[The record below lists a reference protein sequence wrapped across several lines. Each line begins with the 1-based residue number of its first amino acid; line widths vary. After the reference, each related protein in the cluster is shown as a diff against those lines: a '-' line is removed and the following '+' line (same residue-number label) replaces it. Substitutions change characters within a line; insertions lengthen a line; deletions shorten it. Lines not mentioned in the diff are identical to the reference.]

1 MQTKKGSPG
10 KSSPGCFTVALLSVA
25 FIIGGMAGGIVG
37 GGVIWWAMS
46 FNQNAPAPVVYLT
59 PAPTHT
65 ATATPTAT
73 PAPTATATQV
83 IIPTPSIEDV
93 VARVLPSVV
102 TVINIQ
108 AEYGYFNTQNDRRI
122 VGSGIVVDN
131 RGYIVT
137 NAHVVDTPQSLTVIL
152 SNGEEFPAELV
163 IYEPDQDLAM
173 LKIEADNLRS
183 AAWGNSEQ
191 VRLGQQVMAV
201 GSALG
206 DFPNSVT
213 MGIVSGLNR
222 ALALDEVV
230 VYGLIQTDA
239 AINQGNSGGPLINL
253 HGEVIGINTFI
264 IREDHG
270 QGVAQGIGFAI
281 PASSVKMLSSAWINQ
296 ELEQL
301 QADNQNT
308 VPQSEL
314 PRPLPASQPSDTQ

>member
-1 MQTKKGSPG
+1 MQSKKGSLG
-10 KSSPGCFTVALLSVA
+10 KNSFGCFTVALLSVA

-46 FNQNAPAPVVYLT
+46 FNSDSPTPVAYLT
-59 PAPTHT
+59 PTPTLRP
-65 ATATPTAT
+65 TATPTAT

-83 IIPTPSIEDV
+83 IIPTPSVEDV
-93 VARVLPSVV
+93 VARALPSVV

-108 AEYGYFNTQNDRRI
+108 AEYGYFGAQNDKRV
-122 VGSGIVVDN
+122 VGSGIVVDS

-137 NAHVVDTPQSLTVIL
+137 NAHVVDAPQNLTVIL
-152 SNGEEFPAELV
+152 SSGEEFPAELV
-163 IYEPDQDLAM
+163 VYEPEQDMAM

-183 AAWGNSEQ
+183 AVWGNSEQ

-222 ALALDEVV
+222 ALSLDKVV

-253 HGEVIGINTFI
+253 RGEVIGINTFI
-264 IREDHG
+264 IREDHE

-296 ELEQL
+296 DLKQL
-301 QADNQNT
+301 QASEPSDTQG
-308 VPQSEL
+308 EL